1 MNEKIRNIVLKF
13 MRAEASRPLN
23 FRELAKGLGIAR
35 DERSAFKGIVKA
47 LCEEGEIIKTRG
59 GHYGLPTK
67 MNLIKGT
74 LTCHPNGFGFV
85 IPEDD
90 EEKATG
96 DIFIAPRKMKGA
108 MHGDG
113 VVARVENQKSDGR
126 REGSIIRVTARA
138 NREIVGIFKKARGSS
153 FVVPSDEKILQDI
166 VIPARSSLKARDG
179 DIVVVEITAY
189 PARHQ
194 PATGRIT
201 EVLGDPND
209 PNVEADIITKK
220 YGLPTTFPEAVTQ
233 EANKVPTTVT
243 EKEREGRVD
252 LRDKKNFTIDGET
265 ARDFDDAV
273 GVERT
278 SQGYKLYVSIADV
291 SHYVKPGTSLDT
303 EAYQRA
309 TSVYFPDR
317 CIPMLPEALSNEICS
332 LKPKVERL
340 AMTAELDF
348 DRSGQETRAKFYE
361 SVIKSTER
369 LTYTKVKAILKD
381 KDRELTEQYANVN
394 EDLLIMQELAE
405 LLAKRRSKDGS
416 IDFDLPEPQIIID
429 MEGRVEDIVRSE
441 RNLAHRLIE
450 DFMLAAN
457 RAVARLFTSKKIPA
471 IYRVHDRPDE
481 TKVADFRDFIK
492 GFDFELKGEATP
504 KSFQRVLQAASG
516 TSEERLINHV
526 LLRSMKQAVY
536 SEENTG
542 HFGLAFKDYTHFTSP
557 IRRYPDLIVHRLL
570 KDILASKYTQARQEQ
585 MAAWLPGAALHASQR
600 ERKAMEA
607 EREIVDLKKAQF
619 MIDKVG
625 ETFPGFISGVTSFG
639 VFVELEEFFVEG
651 LVHITTLTDDY
662 YNFIEK
668 EHCLVGEH
676 TGNVLRLGA
685 AIQVNLVN
693 VDISRRRIEL
703 EITDGFRTTPGRTA
717 KPGRGSKPERALKP
731 ERSINK
737 TTRTAK
743 KGANPFIK
751 NSQQPR
757 RKKPKKAAPIRHL
770 KKEDNSLREGTHMR
784 GDRVH

>member
-1 MNEKIRNIVLKF
+1 MNDKIRDIVLKF

-67 MNLIKGT
+67 MNLIKGE

-85 IPEDD
+85 IPDED
-90 EEKATG
+90 EEKAKG

-126 REGSIIRVTARA
+126 REGSIVRVTARA
-138 NREIVGIFKKARGSS
+138 NREVVGIFKKARGSR

-194 PATGRIT
+194 PATGKIT
-201 EVLGDPND
+201 EVLGDPDD

-220 YGLPTTFPEAVTQ
+220 YGLPTTFPEAVTR
-233 EANKVPTTVT
+233 EADKVPTTVT
-243 EKEREGRVD
+243 EKERKGRVD
-252 LRDKKNFTIDGET
+252 LRGRKNFTIDGET

-273 GVERT
+273 GIERT
-278 SQGYKLYVSIADV
+278 EQGYKLYVSIADV
-291 SHYVKPGTSLDT
+291 SHYVKPGTRLDS
-303 EAYQRA
+303 EAYERA

-332 LKPKVERL
+332 LKPGVERL

-348 DRSGQETRAKFYE
+348 DRSGRETNARFYE

-381 KDRELTEQYANVN
+381 KDRELTEQYANII
-394 EDLLIMQELAE
+394 EDLLVMQELAE
-405 LLAKRRSKDGS
+405 LLAKRRSREGS
-416 IDFDLPEPQIIID
+416 IDFDLPEPQILLD

-457 RAVARLFTSKKIPA
+457 RAVARLFASKKVPA

-481 TKVADFRDFIK
+481 AKVADFRDFIK
-492 GFDFELKGEATP
+492 GFGFELKGEATP
-504 KSFQRVLQAASG
+504 GSFQKILRAAAG

-570 KDILASKYTQARQEQ
+570 KDILGNKYTGARREQ
-585 MAAWLPGAALHASQR
+585 MAAWLPGAALHASQK

-625 ETFPGFISGVTSFG
+625 ENFPGFISGVTSFG
-639 VFVELEEFFVEG
+639 IFVELEEFFVEG

-676 TGNVLRLGA
+676 TGSVLRLGA
-685 AIQVNLVN
+685 KVEVRLVN

-703 EITDGFRTTPGRTA
+703 ELLN
-717 KPGRGSKPERALKP
+717 GSTVVPVKKPEKNNNRSSKTEPSGRASK
-731 ERSINK
+731 R
-737 TTRTAK
+737 
-743 KGANPFIK
+743 
-751 NSQQPR
+751 
-757 RKKPKKAAPIRHL
+757 PKKAPPSGR
-770 KKEDNSLREGTHMR
+770 KKNDTKKNDKKDSEPFYKKFTEDEKKKTKKGRAHKTSKKRR
-784 GDRVH
+784 